1 MTHETLRVE
10 TTDGVAVVTLDRPPV
25 NAINSRMLDEIA
37 EVFGGFASDASV
49 KAVVVAGAGKNFAA
63 GADIKEI
70 AALEQ
75 GAGVEAFSRRGIAA
89 FDAIASLPKPVI
101 AAVRG
106 FCLGGGNELAMAC
119 HIRLA
124 DPSAK
129 FGQPEIKL
137 GICPGF
143 AGSQR
148 LPRLVGMPA
157 AIEMLMTGDPIGAE
171 EALRLG
177 LAQRIVAPGDDVVE
191 TAKKMA
197 ATVAHYSLVAIT
209 GTMEATLAGA
219 DKSLADGSAGEAQ
232 MFGRLSTTHDM
243 REGFAA
249 FIEKRKPR
257 FTDQ

>member
-1 MTHETLRVE
+1 MSYDTL
-10 TTDGVAVVTLDRPPV
+10 TIDLDGGVALVTLNRPPV
-25 NAINSRMLDEIA
+25 NAINSRMLDDLA
-37 EVFGGFASDASV
+37 AAFDALAADARA

-70 AALEQ
+70 AALEP
-75 GAGVEAFSRRGIAA
+75 GGGVEAFSRRGMAA
-89 FDAIASLPKPVI
+89 FERIATLRKPVI

-119 HIRLA
+119 HVRLA
-124 DPSAK
+124 DPAAT

-143 AGSQR
+143 AATQR

-157 AIEMLMTGDPIGAE
+157 AITLLTTGEPIGAE

-177 LAQRIVAPGDDVVE
+177 LVQRIVGPGVDVVAE
-191 TAKKMA
+191 ARAMA
-197 ATVAHYSLVAIT
+197 ATIASFGLKAIE
-209 GTMEATLAGA
+209 GTMEATLAARDHG
-219 DKSLADGSAGEAQ
+219 LAEGSALEAAL
-232 MFGRLSTTHDM
+232 FGRLSTTHDM

-249 FIEKRKPR
+249 FIEKRKPL

>member
-1 MTHETLRVE
+1 MSYDTLRIE
-10 TTDGVAVVTLDRPPV
+10 IEGGVALVTLDRPPV
-25 NAINSRMLDEIA
+25 NAINSRMLEELSDA
-37 EVFGGFASDASV
+37 FGGFAGNGEV
-49 KAVVVAGAGKNFAA
+49 KAVVVAGAGRNFAA

-70 AALEQ
+70 AALEP
-75 GAGVEAFSRRGIAA
+75 GAGVRAFSRKGIAA
-89 FDAIASLPKPVI
+89 FERIATLPKPVF

-119 HIRLA
+119 HVRYA
-124 DPSAK
+124 DPGAQ

-143 AGSQR
+143 AASQR

-157 AIEMLMTGDPIGAE
+157 AIELLMTGEPIGAE

-177 LAQRIVAPGDDVVE
+177 LVQRVVGPGADVVAAARA
-191 TAKKMA
+191 TASAIA
-197 ATVAHYSLVAIT
+197 AFSLKAIE
-209 GTMEATLAGA
+209 GTMEAVLAARDTWMKDGA
-219 DKSLADGSAGEAQ
+219 VHEAEL
-232 MFGRLSTTHDM
+232 FGRLSTTHDM

-249 FIEKRKPR
+249 FLEKRKPR